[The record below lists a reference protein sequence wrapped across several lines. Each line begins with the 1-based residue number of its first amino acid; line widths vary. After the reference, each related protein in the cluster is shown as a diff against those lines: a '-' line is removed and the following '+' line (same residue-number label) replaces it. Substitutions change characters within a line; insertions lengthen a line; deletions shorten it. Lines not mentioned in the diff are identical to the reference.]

1 MLRLYYCS
9 EECPRDDLPVECEVQ
24 RLLALEGVSNKAAVV
39 RTLHPI
45 YRNQLSDFVALAK
58 GEATIEAAL
67 HGGMV
72 GVYLLPLD
80 IRAGDSELDLSKGLQ
95 PVQDWGALTAQREL
109 AERWQLR
116 S

>member
-1 MLRLYYCS
+1 MAMLYYCS
-9 EECPRDDLPVECEVQ
+9 EECARDDLPVECEVQ
-24 RLLALEGVSNKAAVV
+24 RLLSLEGMSNKAAVV
-39 RTLHPI
+39 RTVHPI

-67 HGGMV
+67 QGELV

-80 IRAGDSELDLSKGLQ
+80 MRAGESELDLSKGLQ
-95 PVQDWGALTAQREL
+95 PVQDWGALTVHREV

-116 S
+116 A